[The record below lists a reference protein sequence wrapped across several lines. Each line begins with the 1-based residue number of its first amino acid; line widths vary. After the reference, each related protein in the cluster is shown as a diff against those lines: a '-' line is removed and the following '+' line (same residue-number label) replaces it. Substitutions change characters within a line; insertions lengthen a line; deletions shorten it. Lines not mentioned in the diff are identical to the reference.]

1 MLLPMIEVLF
11 FSSFGNETQAAEI
24 DAMEDNGQTNNSRA
38 FFEGFASP
46 GIVVSLAKK
55 NSAA

>member
-1 MLLPMIEVLF
+1 MF
-11 FSSFGNETQAAEI
+11 YFSSFGNETQAAEI